1 MMGKKN
7 IFLKE
12 KINEYIFQSNRERR
26 HKEIQ
31 K

>member
-1 MMGKKN
+1 MGKKT
-7 IFLKE
+7 FLKK
-12 KINEYIFQSNRERR
+12 KINEDIFQFNRERR